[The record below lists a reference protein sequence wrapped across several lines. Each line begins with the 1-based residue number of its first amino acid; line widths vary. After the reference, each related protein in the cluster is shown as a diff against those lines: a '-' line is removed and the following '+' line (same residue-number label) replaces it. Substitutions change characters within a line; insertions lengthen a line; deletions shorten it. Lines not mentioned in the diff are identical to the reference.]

1 MVIEI
6 VKVANKKMRQ
16 ARKNKCKRSKF
27 SHSLLSLSFLSFFS
41 SVKCFSFDFIGAALT
56 LVQIKLNYLFRRKLY
71 IGDPDV
77 LDSIKS
83 KRWKCGDLL
92 YYNQRFFHFL

>member
-27 SHSLLSLSFLSFFS
+27 SHSLLSLSFISFFS
-41 SVKCFSFDFIGAALT
+41 SMNCFSFDYFGATLT
-56 LVQIKLNYLFRRKLY
+56 LAQIKLL
-71 IGDPDV
+71 
-77 LDSIKS
+77 
-83 KRWKCGDLL
+83 
-92 YYNQRFFHFL
+92 